1 MNLGKNLK
9 EARMTAG
16 VTQKQLAERLQ
27 VYQKDISRWENN
39 ELTPNAITL
48 GRICRELNASADAIL
63 ELNAEKVE
71 TKKIENEM

>member
-39 ELTPNAITL
+39 ELTPNAVTL

-63 ELNAEKVE
+63 ELNAENVE
-71 TKKIENEM
+71 TKKFENEM

>member
-9 EARMTAG
+9 EARMTEG

-63 ELNAEKVE
+63 ELNAENVE
-71 TKKIENEM
+71 TKKFENEM